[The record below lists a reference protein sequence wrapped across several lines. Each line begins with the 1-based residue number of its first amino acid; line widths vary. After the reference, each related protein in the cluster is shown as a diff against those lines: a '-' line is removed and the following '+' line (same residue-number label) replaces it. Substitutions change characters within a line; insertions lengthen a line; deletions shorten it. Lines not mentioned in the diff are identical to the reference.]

1 MDITGVDC
9 VEQAAIRERVIDRW
23 GESSPLR
30 QPLDRDVREKTNGAS
45 NTFSFTIIYTTQYYK
60 AKENIFGWILN
71 TCEQVNARCMSFLSA
86 ANSASCNGT
95 GHFSERFSLCLVSLQ
110 TTRSSRGGVFTHR
123 VVLISLTQ

>member
-9 VEQAAIRERVIDRW
+9 VEQAAIRECVIDRW

-30 QPLDRDVREKTNGAS
+30 RPLDRDVREKTNGAS

-71 TCEQVNARCMSFLSA
+71 TCEQVNARCTSLLLIQHRAMGQGIFQNDSVCVPCPCGPHGPPEEAFLHTELSSSA
-86 ANSASCNGT
+86 
-95 GHFSERFSLCLVSLQ
+95 
-110 TTRSSRGGVFTHR
+110 
-123 VVLISLTQ
+123 